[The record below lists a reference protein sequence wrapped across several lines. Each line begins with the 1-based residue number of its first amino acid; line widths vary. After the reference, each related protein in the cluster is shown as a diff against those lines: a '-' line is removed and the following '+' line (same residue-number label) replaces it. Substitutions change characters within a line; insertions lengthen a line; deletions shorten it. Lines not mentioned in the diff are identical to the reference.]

1 MPHNERLIRTLV
13 ILGICCALVYLGK
26 FLFEIAQSLADL
38 ILLLGIAWLIAYILG
53 PIAQWLNQGPIP
65 QAVTGRVR
73 QRWGERPAR
82 RLEAF
87 RIPYGL
93 AAALLYLLVLLSLVL
108 ATVLITP
115 RIIKQLGQ
123 LANRLP
129 DYTQQAPA
137 WWESIQDEI
146 VQRFNVDRELLLK
159 VDPVE
164 GFVERVASALP
175 DALGDAVTVVQRIA
189 GGVANTLLVLILSL
203 YIMLDGKRLSK
214 QVYRVVPLRF
224 QDELQFV
231 FSTVDRTFGGFLRGQ
246 VLMALIQG
254 VFTGIVMQI
263 LGLQFAITIA
273 TLSGFVM
280 FIPELGAPIAL
291 IAPTLASAWQG
302 SSATIPLL
310 VTLFVFQQI
319 LLRIVIPRIMSKAIG
334 MPSLLVLVSVL
345 VSTRLMGFWGF
356 FFGIP
361 VAGALYIIS
370 VVTLE
375 EVKQAVDA
383 RDKQR
388 HPVDTTE

>member
-26 FLFEIAQSLADL
+26 FVFEIAQSLSDL

-65 QAVTGRVR
+65 QKVTGWVR
-73 QRWGERPAR
+73 KRWGERPAE

-87 RIPYGL
+87 RIPYSL

-129 DYTQQAPA
+129 EYTQQAPA

-164 GFVERVASALP
+164 GLVERAASALP

-203 YIMLDGKRLSK
+203 YIMLDGQRLSK

-254 VFTGIVMQI
+254 VFTGVVMQI
-263 LGLQFAITIA
+263 LGLQFAITMA
-273 TLSGFVM
+273 TLSAFVM

-291 IAPTLASAWQG
+291 IVPTLASAWQG
-302 SSATIPLL
+302 SSATIPLF

-361 VAGALYIIS
+361 VAGALYIIV

-375 EVKQAVDA
+375 EVKQTVDA
-383 RDKQR
+383 RDKQER
-388 HPVDTTE
+388 PIDNTE

>member
-26 FLFEIAQSLADL
+26 FLFEVAQSLADL

-53 PIAQWLNQGPIP
+53 PIAQWLNQGSIP
-65 QAVTGRVR
+65 QTVIGWVR
-73 QRWGERPAR
+73 QRWGERPAG

-93 AAALLYLLVLLSLVL
+93 AAALLYVLVLLSLVL

-164 GFVERVASALP
+164 GLVERAASALP

-310 VTLFVFQQI
+310 VTLFVFQQL

-334 MPSLLVLVSVL
+334 MPSFLVLVSVL

-383 RDKQR
+383 RDKQG
-388 HPVDTTE
+388 HPVDNTE

>member
-26 FLFEIAQSLADL
+26 FLFEVAQSLADL

-53 PIAQWLNQGPIP
+53 PIAQWLNQGSIP
-65 QAVTGRVR
+65 QTVIGWVR
-73 QRWGERPAR
+73 QRWGERPAG

-93 AAALLYLLVLLSLVL
+93 AAALLYVLVLLSLVL

-164 GFVERVASALP
+164 GLVERAASALP

-254 VFTGIVMQI
+254 VFTGVVMQI

-361 VAGALYIIS
+361 VAGALYIII

-383 RDKQR
+383 RDKQG
-388 HPVDTTE
+388 HPVDNTE